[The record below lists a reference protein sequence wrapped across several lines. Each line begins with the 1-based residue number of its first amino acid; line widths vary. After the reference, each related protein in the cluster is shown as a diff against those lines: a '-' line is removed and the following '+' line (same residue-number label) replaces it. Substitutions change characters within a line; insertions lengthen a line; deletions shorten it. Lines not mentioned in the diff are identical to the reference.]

1 MWKALKWSFIAAV
14 LLLILS
20 DIQINTSL
28 YKYEDNSVLIS
39 FPRWQ
44 GDRPWGTWYWHAG
57 QIEQHWY
64 GLSGKPK
71 PEPLL

>member
-20 DIQINTSL
+20 DIQLKTSI
-28 YKYEDNSVLIS
+28 YKYEENSVLIS

-44 GDRPWGTWYWHAG
+44 PKQPWGTLSWHAG
-57 QIEQHWY
+57 RIEHHWY
-64 GLSGKPK
+64 GLAGKPK
-71 PEPLL
+71 PASVL